1 MTYAIVSIGGKQY
14 RVQEGERL
22 VVDRL
27 PVDEKKTFHPDV
39 LFLGGDGEAQYAPKG
54 VQVTARVLQHVR
66 GDKIAIG
73 KHRQRTGYQRHT
85 GFRAAL
91 TEIEIEAIGKKAERA
106 APAKSEAAAPK
117 EEVPEA
123 KPKASPRSQK
133 PKASPRSQKPKAS
146 PRQKKKVES

>member
-27 PVDEKKTFHPDV
+27 QVEEKKTFHPNV
-39 LFLGGDGEAQYAPKG
+39 LFLGGEGEAQYAPKG
-54 VQVTARVLQHVR
+54 TQVTARVLKHVK
-66 GDKIAIG
+66 GDKLAIG

-91 TEIEIEAIGKKAERA
+91 TEIEIEAIGKKA
-106 APAKSEAAAPK
+106 APKRETAAAAK
-117 EEVPEA
+117 EETPAEKPKAAA
-123 KPKASPRSQK
+123 KPKAAPRKSPAK
-133 PKASPRSQKPKAS
+133 
-146 PRQKKKVES
+146 KKKVES